1 MSLQGKSKTLRNLNH
16 TVYQPIPNRTTG
28 TVPLCDILPHV
39 EYSSRTAIAGNNLF
53 YTGALASSVG
63 LNTSR
68 PINVHSKML
77 SPIFGNI
84 DYKNSPNV
92 SAEEKAMKAME
103 LIIALGV

>member
-1 MSLQGKSKTLRNLNH
+1 MM
-16 TVYQPIPNRTTG
+16 
-28 TVPLCDILPHV
+28 CDAG
-39 EYSSRTAIAGNNLF
+39 AISMHMHAMMQKRHCYVTIVLLF

-68 PINVHSKML
+68 YINVHSRTI
-77 SPIFGNI
+77 SPMFGHNG
-84 DYKNSPNV
+84 YKNSPNV